1 VSGLGI
7 DSRVTGT
14 QRYSIDAERPDM
26 LHAAFVRSPHPHA
39 RVISVDASQVPSD
52 CVALL
57 PEDVGDLHL
66 YGCQVRDE
74 YVLSR
79 VARYAGDIVAAVAAP
94 SREAAR
100 HAARLVDVRY
110 EELPA
115 VFDPV
120 GAVSPGAPLLH
131 PDGAQ
136 SAGEAVSIGVRPLA
150 GTNACHRFRLVHG
163 DVAAGFAQADV
174 VVQQAFRTPS
184 AAHAP
189 MEPHAAVA
197 EWHDGRLTVWTGTQT
212 PFNLRA
218 DLSVAF
224 GIEEERIRVIAIP
237 MGGSFGAKTFVRHEG
252 PLAALARKAGRPVK
266 VVLDRTEEFVTLNR
280 HPSVIRVRVG
290 AKRDGTLVAKELDCW
305 VDTGAYADCGPG
317 VATKLGYAGVG
328 PYRIPHVR
336 VDALAI
342 YTNLPPNGAYR
353 GYGAMQS
360 IWASERTMDVLA
372 ERLDMSPLELRRK
385 NLLRDGDVFATGEV
399 MHDVQFERC
408 LQAAADA
415 VDYERDPMGKG
426 LCVLLKGMQTPS
438 RAAIS
443 VERGPVGYVI
453 RSAACEM
460 GQGVRRSLQ
469 LMGAQMLGCEP
480 GQIEIPEPDT
490 DTSPFDTRTTSSRTT
505 HMMGRALEGAVRDL
519 HENGGDR
526 GYGEVHN
533 EGGLDPDT
541 GQGIASTHWH
551 QGAAAAHVTVDEET
565 GKLTV
570 EHLHGVAYAG
580 RVVNREGAEL
590 QNDGSLIMGLGT
602 ALFEAI
608 DFADGQVTNAN
619 LSDYNVP
626 AIGDLPKRFTHELI
640 ERDGA
645 EVHGLGETVLPPVPA
660 AIGNALY
667 SLGLELHHLPMSAER
682 VLDAVDARD
691 ARTPA
696 AGARDARTPA
706 AGAPEAR
713 T

>member
-1 VSGLGI
+1 MAIGI
-7 DSRVTGT
+7 DSRVTGA
-14 QRYSIDAERPDM
+14 QRYSVDAERPGM
-26 LHAAFVRSPHPHA
+26 LYAAFVRSPHPHA
-39 RVISVDASQVPSD
+39 RVRSVDASAVPAD

-57 PEDVGDLHL
+57 PADVENLHL

-74 YVLSR
+74 HVLAR
-79 VARYAGDIVAAVAAP
+79 VARHAGDVVAAVAAP
-94 SREAAR
+94 TREAAR
-100 HAARLVDVRY
+100 AAARLVDVDY
-110 EELPA
+110 EELAA
-115 VFDPV
+115 VYDPV
-120 GAVSPGAPLLH
+120 EAVAPGAPLVH
-131 PDGAQ
+131 PEGAE

-150 GTNACHRFRLVHG
+150 GTNVCHRFRLVHG
-163 DVAAGFAQADV
+163 DVAAGFAEADV

-197 EWHDGRLTVWTGTQT
+197 EWQDGRLTLWTGTQT

-218 DLSVAF
+218 DLAVAF
-224 GIEEERIRVIAIP
+224 GIDEERIRIVASP
-237 MGGSFGAKTFVRHEG
+237 MGGSFGAKTFVRHEA

-336 VDALAI
+336 VDSLAI

-372 ERLDMSPLELRRK
+372 DRLEMSPLELRRR
-385 NLLRDGDVFATGEV
+385 NLLREGDVFATGEV

-415 VDYERDPMGKG
+415 VKYEEDRRGKG

-438 RAAIS
+438 RAAIA
-443 VERGPVGYVI
+443 VERTPIGYVV

-460 GQGVRRSLQ
+460 GQGARRSLQ
-469 LMGAQMLGCEP
+469 LMGAELLGCEP
-480 GQIEIPEPDT
+480 GQVEVPAPDT
-490 DTSPFDTRTTSSRTT
+490 DSSPYDTRTTSSRTT
-505 HMMGRALEGAVRDL
+505 HMMGRALGEAVRDL
-519 HENGGDR
+519 RAGDGER

-541 GQGIASTHWH
+541 GQGTASTHWH
-551 QGAAAAHVTVDEET
+551 QGAASANVTVDEET
-565 GKLTV
+565 GRLTI
-570 EHLHGVAYAG
+570 EHVHGVAYAG
-580 RVVNREGAEL
+580 RVVHQEGAEL
-590 QNDGSLIMGLGT
+590 QNEGSLTMGLGT

-608 DFADGQVTNAN
+608 DFADGQVANAN

-640 ERDGA
+640 EREGA

-667 SLGLELHHLPMSAER
+667 SLGLDVCELPISAER
-682 VLDAVDARD
+682 VLAAVDARD
-691 ARTPA
+691 AS
-696 AGARDARTPA
+696 
-706 AGAPEAR
+706 E
-713 T
+713 

>member
-1 VSGLGI
+1 MSGLGI
-7 DSRVTGT
+7 DARVTGL
-14 QRYSIDAERPDM
+14 QRYSVDAERPGM

-39 RVISVDASQVPSD
+39 RVISVDVSAVPAD
-52 CVALL
+52 CVTLV
-57 PEDVGDLHL
+57 PGDVEDLQL

-74 YVLSR
+74 HVLTR

-100 HAARLVDVRY
+100 AAARLVEVDY

-115 VFDPV
+115 VFD
-120 GAVSPGAPLLH
+120 AVEAVAPGAPLIH

-136 SAGEAVSIGVRPLA
+136 SAGEEVSIGVRPLA
-150 GTNACHRFRLVHG
+150 GTNVCHRFRLVHG
-163 DVAAGFAQADV
+163 DVAAGFAEAEV

-197 EWHDGRLTVWTGTQT
+197 EWQEGRLTVWTGTQT

-218 DLSVAF
+218 DLAVAF
-224 GIEEERIRVIAIP
+224 GIEEERVRVIAMP
-237 MGGSFGAKTFVRHEG
+237 MGGSFGAKTFVRQEA

-280 HPSVIRVRVG
+280 HPSVIRVRLG
-290 AKRDGTLVAKELDCW
+290 ARGDGTLVAKELDCW

-328 PYRIPHVR
+328 PYRVPHVR
-336 VDALAI
+336 LDALAI
-342 YTNLPPNGAYR
+342 YTNLPPNGAFR

-372 ERLDMSPLELRRK
+372 ERLEMSPLELRRK

-408 LQAAADA
+408 LQSAADA
-415 VDYERDPMGKG
+415 VDYERDRSGKG

-443 VERGPVGYVI
+443 VERTTVGYVI
-453 RSAACEM
+453 RSAASEM

-469 LMGAQMLGCEP
+469 LMGAQMLKCEP

-505 HMMGRALEGAVRDL
+505 HMMGRALEQAVRDL
-519 HENGGDR
+519 HEGDGER

-565 GKLTV
+565 GQLTV

-590 QNDGSLIMGLGT
+590 QNEGSLTMGLGT

-608 DFADGQVTNAN
+608 EFADGQVANAN

-626 AIGDLPKRFTHELI
+626 ALGDLPKRFTHEII
-640 ERDGA
+640 EREGA

-660 AIGNALY
+660 AIGNALF

-682 VLDAVDARD
+682 VLAAVDARE
-691 ARTPA
+691 ARLTPA
-696 AGARDARTPA
+696 DSLQVRLTPA
-706 AGAPEAR
+706 EAAEAR
-713 T
+713 A